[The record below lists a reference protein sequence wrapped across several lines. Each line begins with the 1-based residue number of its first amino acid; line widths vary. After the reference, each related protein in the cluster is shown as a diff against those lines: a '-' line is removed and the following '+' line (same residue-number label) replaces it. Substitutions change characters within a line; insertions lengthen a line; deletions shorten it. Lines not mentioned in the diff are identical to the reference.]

1 MPLCGFMPQGCV
13 NIGSKFTERL
23 SKWGKFF
30 QLGFFFS
37 AAGTKGERKRV
48 QMKGEEEEEMNGGT
62 EESTN
67 TMVSHQAVYLGC
79 SSTAATIVSPVC
91 ESCDFLM
98 TFKSVYASA

>member
-13 NIGSKFTERL
+13 NIGSEFTERL

-62 EESTN
+62 AKVATLRKAQIQWFPIRPG
-67 TMVSHQAVYLGC
+67 TLGVRPLLPPLFLQC
-79 SSTAATIVSPVC
+79 ASPVI
-91 ESCDFLM
+91 S
-98 TFKSVYASA
+98 